1 VGVPSLTNKE
11 RSALLGA
18 LTDAIPDNDDLEV
31 FVYLVAGRPA
41 DQLAPAGTL
50 PARLTRLLLW
60 AEANGEIETVIAV
73 AQQRAPNNA
82 RIKALVSLQPA
93 SVTPP
98 VSMPVADA
106 PVSSDRTDELYE
118 SLDRLRRA
126 VGGYRDAA
134 FGAVRLVRRVR
145 VRGQDA
151 YLEYEETIENRSG
164 SPCAEL
170 VRFVASDSPT
180 DFRNL
185 EFRSELEFPGE
196 APLAAAVRH
205 TALKGGR
212 LFRVRVGFRDKLVEP
227 GGTLTL
233 RSFCTLRASV
243 AKNDEYFVFP
253 FMFSRPARMMILDM
267 QFDQAPIEIHLF
279 RVVEQDGQPALRA
292 VPLPRAG
299 ALEGMKDGA
308 SYRVELP
315 DAFDSYLFSWTV
327 RDHG

>member
-1 VGVPSLTNKE
+1 VGVPSLTNKD
-11 RSALLGA
+11 RRALLEA
-18 LTDAIPDNDDLEV
+18 LTEAITDNDDLEV

-41 DQLAPAGTL
+41 DQLAPAGAL

-60 AEANGEIETVIAV
+60 AEANGEIDTVIAM
-73 AQQRAPNNA
+73 AHQRAPNNA
-82 RIKALVSLQPA
+82 RLKALVSSQPA
-93 SVTPP
+93 SAAPP

-106 PVSSDRTDELYE
+106 PVPSDLADELYG

-126 VGGYRDAA
+126 VSSYRETA

-151 YLEYEETIENRSG
+151 YLEYEETIENQSG

-205 TALKGGR
+205 TTLKGGR

-253 FMFSRPARMMILDM
+253 FMFSRPARLMILDM
-267 QFDQAPIEIHLF
+267 QFEQAPAEIHLF
-279 RVVEQDGQPALRA
+279 RVVEQDDQPALRA
-292 VPLPRAG
+292 VPLPRAR
-299 ALEGMKDGA
+299 ALNDVTGGT
-308 SYRVELP
+308 SYRVEFP
-315 DAFDSYLFSWTV
+315 DVLDTYLFSWTA
-327 RDHG
+327 RDDG